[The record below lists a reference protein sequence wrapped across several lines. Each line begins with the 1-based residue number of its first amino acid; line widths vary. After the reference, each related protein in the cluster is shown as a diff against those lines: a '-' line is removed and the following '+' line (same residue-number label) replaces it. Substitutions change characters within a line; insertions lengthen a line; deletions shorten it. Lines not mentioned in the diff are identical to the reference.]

1 MFKTKE
7 LRYILAGTW
16 NTIFGYFTSLLIY
29 DSFHVF
35 LHILFIGL
43 MANILNISMSFLT
56 YKFFVFRTKNHWL
69 NEYLR
74 FYIIYGG
81 VALISLCILWFAV
94 DYLKIPFWIAQALVT
109 SLGVLILYI
118 GHDRFTFK
126 VN

>member
-7 LRYILAGTW
+7 LRYVLAGIW
-16 NTIFGYFTSLLIY
+16 NKLFGYFTSLLIY

-43 MANILNISMSFLT
+43 IANILNISMSFLT
-56 YKFFVFRTKNHWL
+56 YKVFVFRTKNHWL
-69 NEYLR
+69 KEYLGS
-74 FYIIYGG
+74 YIIYGG
-81 VALISLCILWFAV
+81 VALISLCILWLAV
-94 DYLKIPFWIAQALVT
+94 DYLKMPFWIAQALVM
-109 SLGVLILYI
+109 SLGVIISYI

>member
-7 LRYILAGTW
+7 LRYVLAGIW
-16 NTIFGYFTSLLIY
+16 NTLFGYFTSLLIY

-43 MANILNISMSFLT
+43 MANIINISMSFLT

-69 NEYLR
+69 KEYLR
-74 FYIIYGG
+74 SYIIYGG
-81 VALISLCILWFAV
+81 VALISLSILWFAV
-94 DYLKIPFWIAQALVT
+94 DYLKMPFWIAQALVM
-109 SLGVLILYI
+109 SLGVLISYI